1 MPRNNRT
8 RTAIILAAVF
18 LPLTLAA
25 GCTGCED
32 TESDDPIPISTTSA
46 EPSASVDLKPDEELD
61 AGVDGETDAD
71 ADAGKPRGKGGD
83 PTGLGACCQ
92 ALHGNAKLGGPNQAN
107 YQSAAALCDGLR
119 KSAQGRA
126 ALIQVRRAL
135 LNAKVPATCK

>member
-1 MPRNNRT
+1 MPRNPIN
-8 RTAIILAAVF
+8 RTAIILAAIV

-25 GCTGCED
+25 GCSGCED
-32 TESDDPIPISTTSA
+32 QESDDPLPISTTSA

-61 AGVDGETDAD
+61 AGVDGDV
-71 ADAGKPRGKGGD
+71 DAGADGGKPSGKGGD
-83 PTGLGACCQ
+83 PTGLAACCQ

-126 ALIQVRRAL
+126 ALIQVRQAL
-135 LNAKVPATCK
+135 LSAKVPATCK

>member
-1 MPRNNRT
+1 MPRNKLNP
-8 RTAIILAAVF
+8 TAIILAVVF

-25 GCTGCED
+25 GCAGCED
-32 TESDDPIPISTTSA
+32 DESDDPVPISTTTA
-46 EPSASVDLKPDEELD
+46 APSASVDLEIDEPLD
-61 AGVDGETDAD
+61 AGTDAD
-71 ADAGKPRGKGGD
+71 AEADAGKPRGKGGD
-83 PTGLGACCQ
+83 PTGLRACCQ
-92 ALHGNAKLGGPNQAN
+92 ALHGNAKLAGPNQAT